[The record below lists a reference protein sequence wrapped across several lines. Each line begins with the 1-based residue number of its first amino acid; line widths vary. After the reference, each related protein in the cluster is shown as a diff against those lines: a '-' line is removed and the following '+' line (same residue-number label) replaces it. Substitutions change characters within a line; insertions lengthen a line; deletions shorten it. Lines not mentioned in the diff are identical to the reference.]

1 MPIPGKA
8 LTETEITKLLKIM
21 SETKRTIA
29 ETARKMHL
37 NYFEL
42 YNPLNK
48 RTRCSKRVYDK
59 IKRFLRRYR

>member
-1 MPIPGKA
+1 MMPSGKV
-8 LTETEITKLLKIM
+8 LTEQKIIKLFKIM
-21 SETKRTIA
+21 NEEKITVG

-42 YNPLNK
+42 YNPLNE

-59 IKRFLRRYR
+59 IKRFLRKYK